1 MNIRTRWVIIL
12 APALVLVMAWYLVVW
27 NGHQD
32 DVTAAN
38 GRAETLLH
46 QAAGIR
52 SEVRD
57 ATKFKSAGKAS
68 RARLAALRAAYPN
81 NTDISDFIRSND
93 ELATTTGALVES
105 LTPDAVS
112 SKDRAAPVTTRTIG
126 ISLKAS
132 GSEQAIYDYVG
143 RLQSLS
149 RTTAI
154 DDINLTSESAG
165 AISVS
170 IRLRI
175 FVAKDGS
182 LAS

>member
-1 MNIRTRWVIIL
+1 MNVRTRWAIIL
-12 APALVLVMAWYLVVW
+12 APALVLVMAWYLFVW

-32 DVTAAN
+32 DVAAAN

-46 QAAGIR
+46 QASQIR

-57 ATKFKSAGKAS
+57 ATKFKNAGKES

-81 NTDISDFIRSND
+81 DTAISDFIRSND
-93 ELATTTGALVES
+93 ELATTTGALVDS
-105 LTPDAVS
+105 LTPEAVN
-112 SKDRAAPVTTRTIG
+112 SKDTAAPSTTRTIG

-132 GSEQAIYDYVG
+132 GSEQAVYNYVG
-143 RLQSLS
+143 RLQSLA

-154 DDINLTSESAG
+154 DNIALTSESAG

-175 FVAKDGS
+175 FVAKDDSLGS
-182 LAS
+182 